1 MANVYIGS
9 DYTITDVNMCNTA
22 GDAQLW
28 YQVNFQQTG
37 KTYPIMYITP
47 YNDEKFPK
55 NLAKSHFI
63 ANVLPSVNTY
73 ISIINNGTYNAL
85 DDWDTEA

>member
-9 DYTITDVNMCNTA
+9 SYTITDVNMCNTES
-22 GDAQLW
+22 DAQVW
-28 YQVNFQQTG
+28 YQVSFQETG
-37 KTYPIMYITP
+37 NPAPIMYVTP

-55 NLAKSHFI
+55 NLAKSDFI

-73 ISIINNGTYNAL
+73 INIINNGTYNAL
-85 DDWDTEA
+85 DDWDTED